1 MKLMYRLAGAAMIA
15 VLAVSQAFAAEPSLH
30 QVYEAA
36 ESGHVAQAQEMM
48 QEVLKAHPNSGKAH
62 YVEAELLSKQH
73 QLSQARTELANAERL
88 SPGLNFADAKSV
100 RELRAAL
107 TQTRQVQTA
116 PAYAQPAVAPQSS
129 FPWGLIIL
137 VVGGMIVF
145 MIVVAR
151 FFGNRNAPTVIANG
165 PAYGGNPYGGGYAG
179 PQPMG
184 SYGGPFQG
192 APGGGSGIL
201 GSLATGAAVGAGV
214 VAGEALMERIL
225 DGGHR
230 EREVDHYAGP
240 GFGAGDLNLGPD
252 VDVNNDMG
260 GQDFGISD
268 NSSWDDSNFGAG
280 SSDDWS

>member
-15 VLAVSQAFAAEPSLH
+15 ALAVSQAFAAEPSLH
-30 QVYEAA
+30 QIYEAA

-48 QEVLKAHPNSGKAH
+48 QEVLRAHPNSGKAH
-62 YVEAELLSKQH
+62 YVEAELLGKQH
-73 QLSQARTELANAERL
+73 QLSQARTELATAERL

-100 RELRAAL
+100 RELRAELA
-107 TQTRQVQTA
+107 QTGQVQTI
-116 PAYAQPAVAPQSS
+116 PAYSQPATASQNS

-137 VVGGMIVF
+137 VVGGIIVF
-145 MIVVAR
+145 MVVVAR
-151 FFGNRNAPTVIANG
+151 IFGNRNSPTVIAGG
-165 PAYGGNPYGGGYAG
+165 PAYGGNAYGGGGYAG

-184 SYGGPFQG
+184 SYGGPFPG

-214 VAGEALMERIL
+214 VAGEALMDRIL
-225 DGGHR
+225 DGHR
-230 EREVDHYAGP
+230 EREVDRYVDT
-240 GFGAGDLNLGPD
+240 GAGNLNLGPD
-252 VDVNNDMG
+252 IDVNNDMG

-268 NSSWDDSNFGAG
+268 NSWDDSNFGAG

>member
-15 VLAVSQAFAAEPSLH
+15 ALAVSQAFAAEPSLH
-30 QVYEAA
+30 QIYEAA

-48 QEVLKAHPNSGKAH
+48 QEVLRAHPNSGKAH
-62 YVEAELLSKQH
+62 YVEAELLGKQH
-73 QLSQARTELANAERL
+73 QLSQARTELATAERL

-100 RELRAAL
+100 RELRAELA
-107 TQTRQVQTA
+107 QTGQVQTI
-116 PAYAQPAVAPQSS
+116 PAYSQPATASQNS

-137 VVGGMIVF
+137 VVGGIIVF
-145 MIVVAR
+145 MVVVAR
-151 FFGNRNAPTVIANG
+151 IFGNRNSPTVIAGG
-165 PAYGGNPYGGGYAG
+165 PAYGGNAYGGGGYAG

-184 SYGGPFQG
+184 SYGGPFPG

-214 VAGEALMERIL
+214 VAGEALMDRIL
-225 DGGHR
+225 DGHR
-230 EREVDHYAGP
+230 EREVDRYVDT
-240 GFGAGDLNLGPD
+240 GAGNLNLGPD
-252 VDVNNDMG
+252 IDVNNDMG

-268 NSSWDDSNFGAG
+268 NGWDDSNFGAG